1 MIYTINITQKSLA
14 EQLNITDKVVSKW
27 ECRKSMPDHSLLQP
41 LCEIANASTA
51 PPKELLLTYILIK
64 I

>member
-27 ECRKSMPDHSLLQP
+27 ECGKNMPDHSLLQP

-51 PPKELLLTYILIK
+51 PKGLLHTYLIK
-64 I
+64 YS